1 MVALA
6 SFANANTKV
15 VLIRYLYKL
24 GIDVIKA
31 KIIEKA
37 IQNFQSERNFTV
49 IEAYS
54 GRKSKGLII
63 GNQITNFI

>member
-54 GRKSKGLII
+54 LVEKAKD
-63 GNQITNFI
+63 